1 MSKIVIEI
9 EDLDN
14 GNINVK
20 STPSFKQIWS
30 TMQDDPNHGAS
41 FYYAYKAL
49 RSIYETSKDMD
60 ATMKTMPL
68 TQ

>member
-1 MSKIVIEI
+1 MAKIVIEI

-14 GNINVK
+14 GNIKVT
-20 STPSFKQIWS
+20 STPKFKQIWS

-49 RSIYETSKDMD
+49 RSIYETSKEMD
-60 ATMKTMPL
+60 ATMKTLPMI
-68 TQ
+68 Q